1 LQFKSVQT
9 WLAHKATTYLSKEL
23 NTTVSISSIDVR
35 PFSSIVIEDFYVLDQ
50 HKDTLINT
58 PRLTVDL
65 FNFSI
70 FSNIQNHVI
79 DFSLVQLDNSSV
91 YLKRQ
96 KDSTS
101 NFKFIID
108 HFKSTD
114 TTKSTAKPWSIN
126 FRKVVLN
133 NLHFRYKNQLS
144 NEVTHDE
151 VNFNDVDVQHMSTVL
166 SNPDFKNHLFKAGI
180 SHLTLKEKSGFYLKN
195 LTANAT
201 IDTNQIVLQHLL
213 LVTNRSNFS
222 DYFKMQFNSFDDFDD
237 FENKVYMD
245 ADFKSSHISSL
256 DVAYFTVSLQHI
268 FFDLGVDG
276 RIKGPVNSLKAKNLT
291 VTTGQATYIKGDFSL
306 KGLPHWDKTFL
317 ELKFEQI
324 ATNKKDLDL
333 LYSRFTGTPN
343 RHLPDIV
350 GKFGNINFSG
360 QFTGF
365 QNDFIAYGDF
375 KTKLGRFNSDINL
388 KFDKNNIPSYS
399 GKLNTSDF
407 DLGDLIDNNTLGRAT
422 VKANVKGRGFE
433 LKNLTEQLDAQ
444 ISYIDF
450 NGYRYNNATLKG
462 TFMKKKFDGAVVIN
476 DRNINLDFKG
486 NVDLNPKLPVF
497 NFTSAIKG
505 AHLNTLKLVKDTITL
520 DALVTS
526 NFAGNNIENIE
537 GSILMKNV
545 KMNVPKH
552 QYLIDSIYFSA
563 KGEEGGVRNLTLK
576 SDLADASLKGKYD
589 LATLPAYFKSI
600 AKKYIPS
607 LQTEISP
614 TKPQN
619 FDFNIKLKNLDPVT
633 ALFAPQ
639 LKLPEQGTFMGKFNS
654 IDKTATLTGLVR
666 TVKYNNIVFHDL
678 LVDEST
684 SDDMLELN
692 LSFSKVNFSDSVF
705 VKDINI
711 TNFLKRDSLNFNVKL
726 SDKNAVNQLDLYGL
740 VQFARD
746 TTARLKLLPSDI
758 IIEHQVWKLANLVR
772 VRFLEGNK
780 TQITGLDLA
789 QGTQNVK
796 IDGIISSDP
805 NDHLKVNFDKFNMS
819 TLNQLSKSFG
829 VMLNGKLNGDVNIA
843 SVLGK
848 ANMESKLA
856 IDSLT
861 FNKSLIGDVKF
872 NTELDNDQH
881 TANVKLNVFNRG
893 LETLT
898 ANGAYKLA
906 SADNNLDFDLQ
917 MNQTSA
923 AIIEPFVKSL
933 VSDLKGT
940 LSSDLK
946 LTGTLSKPL
955 INGTLTLA
963 NTGVTVNYLK
973 TPYIINDK
981 VNVVNSVVNVD
992 GLILKD
998 SHNGIG
1004 VAKGTVDLSKDISN
1018 PILDVNVE
1026 ATNLL
1031 ALNTTF
1037 KDNRLYYGT
1046 AYGTGNFS
1054 FVGPIDNMAI
1064 TIKAKTQE
1072 GTVFNIPLNT
1082 SSTASDYEFIRFVSS
1097 KDTTKAVKSTSL
1109 FKGVTLNFDLSA
1121 DEKTVVKIYTDYGL
1135 LTGSGTANNLSL
1147 KIGSLGDFDMYGAFL
1162 ITSGKFEFTAKSVIS
1177 KVFQVNQGGTIRWTG
1192 SPSNADINLVTT
1204 YEVRANIGDLYKAA
1218 GQTSPKGDQFE
1229 LVQAQLKLSGPL
1241 IKPNIDF
1248 DFNFPTDPSIKEDVS
1263 TYLNDPTN
1271 RSQQALSLI
1280 VKRSFN
1286 RGSANGTLGN
1296 QVSQTAQDAF
1306 SELIF
1311 NKFNSVLSQNIKA
1324 FDLNVSSAQ
1333 EASASVRLFNDRLLI
1348 NGSLYSTQATN
1359 QLFGNSQYLF
1369 NSNFNDLTKDFQA
1382 QYFIRKDGR
1391 LTATYSYRAL
1401 NNATSYSGLNTQ
1413 LAVQYVNG
1421 VGLIYHRDFDTFGEF
1436 FKNMFGGKKAAA
1448 TTKKA
1453 DTTVTPSPI
1462 PKQKIDEDDN

>member
-1 LQFKSVQT
+1 MFALQFKPVQT
-9 WLAHKATTYLSKEL
+9 WLAKKATTYLSKEL
-23 NTTVSISSIDVR
+23 KTTVSIGSIDVR
-35 PFSSIVIEDFYVLDQ
+35 PFTSVVIEDFYVLDQ
-50 HKDTLINT
+50 QKDTLLNT
-58 PRLTVDL
+58 PKLTVDL
-65 FNFSI
+65 LNFSI
-70 FSNIQNHVI
+70 FSNISNHII
-79 DFSLVQLDNSSV
+79 DFSLVQLDNGSI
-91 YLKRQ
+91 YLKKQ
-96 KDSTS
+96 KDSTA
-101 NFKFIID
+101 NFGFIVD

-114 TTKSTAKPWSIN
+114 TTKSTGKPWNIN
-126 FRKVVLN
+126 FEKVVLN

-144 NEVTHDE
+144 TEVTPNQ
-151 VNFNDVDVQHMSTVL
+151 VNFNDVDAQHVSTVL
-166 SNPDFKNHLFKAGI
+166 INPDFKNHLFKAGI
-180 SHLTLKEKSGFYLKN
+180 NNLTLKEKSGLYLKN
-195 LTANAT
+195 LTAAAT
-201 IDTNQIVLQHLL
+201 IDTNQILLQHLL

-222 DYFKMQFNSFDDFDD
+222 DYFRMQFKSFDDFSD
-237 FENKVYMD
+237 FENKVHMD

-256 DVAYFTVSLQHI
+256 DVGYFTVSLQHI
-268 FFDLGVDG
+268 FFDVGING
-276 RIKGPVNSLKAKNLT
+276 RIKGSVSSLKAKDLT
-291 VTTGQATYIKGDFSL
+291 ITSGQATYVKGDFSL
-306 KGLPHWDKTFL
+306 KGLPDWDKTFL

-350 GKFGNINFSG
+350 GKFGNINFTG

-388 KFDKNNIPSYS
+388 KFDKNNMPSYS
-399 GKLNTSDF
+399 GKLNTSNF
-407 DLGDLIDNNTLGRAT
+407 DLGNLIDNPTLGRT
-422 VKANVKGRGFE
+422 TLRANIKGRGFE
-433 LKNLTEQLDAQ
+433 LKNLGEQLDAK
-444 ISYIDF
+444 IAYFDF
-450 NGYRYNNATLKG
+450 NGYRYNNVSLKG
-462 TFMKKKFDGAVVIN
+462 ILLKKKFDGAVLVN
-476 DRNINLDFKG
+476 DRNLNLDFKG
-486 NVDLNPKLPVF
+486 AVDLNPKLPAF
-497 NFTSAIKG
+497 NFTAAIKG
-505 AHLNTLKLVKDTITL
+505 AHLNNLKLVKDTIAL

-526 NFAGNNIENIE
+526 NFSGNNLENIE

-545 KMNVPKH
+545 KMSVPKH
-552 QYLIDSIYFSA
+552 DYLVDSVYFAAS
-563 KGEEGGVRNLTLK
+563 GQEGSVRQLILR
-576 SDLADASLKGKYD
+576 SDMANATLKGKYD
-589 LATLPAYFKSI
+589 LSSLPDYFKAI

-607 LQTEISP
+607 LQTTVASA
-614 TKPQN
+614 KPQN
-619 FDFNIKLKNLDPVT
+619 FDFNIQLKNLDPVT

-639 LKLPEQGTFMGKFNS
+639 LKLPEQGTFIGKFNS
-654 IDKTATLTGLVR
+654 ADKTATLTGLVK

-684 SDDMLELN
+684 SDDMLQLN

-711 TNFLKRDSLNFNVKL
+711 SNFLKRDSLNFNIKL

-746 TTARLKLLPSDI
+746 TVARLKLLPSDI
-758 IIEHQVWKLANLVR
+758 IIEHQVWKLANQVR

-780 TQITGLDLA
+780 TQLTGFELA
-789 QGTQNVK
+789 NGAQNVK
-796 IDGIISSDP
+796 INGLISSDP
-805 NDHLKVNFDKFNMS
+805 NDHLKINFDKFNMN

-829 VMLNGKLNGDVNIA
+829 VMLDGKLNGEVDIA
-843 SVLGK
+843 SVTGK
-848 ANMESKLA
+848 ANMQSKLGV
-856 IDSLT
+856 DSLS
-861 FNKSLIGDVKF
+861 FNKSLIGDIKF
-872 NTELDNDQH
+872 NTGLDNDQH
-881 TANVKLNVFNRG
+881 TANVKMNIFNRG

-898 ANGAYKLA
+898 ADGTYKLA
-906 SADNNLDFDLQ
+906 VEGDNLDFNLR

-933 VSDLKGT
+933 VSNLKGT

-963 NTGVTVNYLK
+963 NTGVTVNYLQ

-981 VNVVNSVVNVD
+981 VTVTNSVVNID
-992 GLILKD
+992 NMILKD
-998 SHNGIG
+998 SHGGTG
-1004 VAKGTVDLSKDISN
+1004 VANGTVDLSKDLSN
-1018 PILDVNVE
+1018 PTLNVDIA

-1037 KDNRLYYGT
+1037 KNNRLYYGT

-1054 FVGPIDNMAI
+1054 FVGPIDNMNI
-1064 TIKAKTQE
+1064 NIKAKTQE

-1082 SSTASDYEFIRFVSS
+1082 SSTASDYEFIRYVSL
-1097 KDTTKAVKSTSL
+1097 KDTTKTVKNTTQ

-1147 KIGSLGDFDMYGAFL
+1147 RINSLGDFEMFGAFL

-1177 KVFQVNQGGTIRWTG
+1177 KVFQINQGGTIRWTG
-1192 SPSNADINLVTT
+1192 SPSNADINLITT
-1204 YEVRANIGDLYKAA
+1204 YEVRANIGDLYQAA
-1218 GQTSPKGDQFE
+1218 GLTSPKGNQFE

-1248 DFNFPTDPSIKEDVS
+1248 DFNFPTDPSIKDEVGN
-1263 TYLNDPTN
+1263 YLNDATN

-1280 VKRSFN
+1280 VRRSFN
-1286 RGSANGTLGN
+1286 KGAAGNNITN

-1306 SELIF
+1306 SELFF
-1311 NKFNSVLSQNIKA
+1311 NKFNSVLSQNVKA
-1324 FDLNVSSAQ
+1324 IDLNISSAQ
-1333 EASASVRLFNDRLLI
+1333 EASASIKLFNDRLLI
-1348 NGSLYSTQATN
+1348 NGSLYSTSGNN

-1382 QYFIRKDGR
+1382 QYYIRKDGR
-1391 LTATYSYRAL
+1391 LTITYSYRAL
-1401 NNATSYSGLNTQ
+1401 NNATSLNSINTQ

-1421 VGLIYHRDFDTFGEF
+1421 LGLTYHRDFDTFGEF
-1436 FKNMFGGKKAAA
+1436 FKNMFGRRPTPKK
-1448 TTKKA
+1448 
-1453 DTTVTPSPI
+1453 DTTVIPNPI
-1462 PKQKIDEDDN
+1462 PKQKIDQDDN

>member
-1 LQFKSVQT
+1 MQT
-9 WLAHKATTYLSKEL
+9 WLAKKATTYLSKEL
-23 NTTVSISSIDVR
+23 KTTVSIGSIDVR
-35 PFSSIVIEDFYVLDQ
+35 PFSSVVIEDFYVLDRQ
-50 HKDTLINT
+50 KDTLVST
-58 PRLTVDL
+58 PKLTVDL
-65 FNFSI
+65 LNFSI
-70 FSNIQNHVI
+70 FRNIKNHVI
-79 DFSLVQLDNSSV
+79 DFSLVQLDNGSV
-91 YLKRQ
+91 YLKKQ
-96 KDSTS
+96 KDSTT
-101 NFKFIID
+101 NFKFIVD

-114 TTKSTAKPWSIN
+114 TTKSTGKPWSIN
-126 FRKVVLN
+126 FQKVVLN

-144 NEVTHDE
+144 TEVTPAQ

-166 SNPDFKNHLFKAGI
+166 INPDFKNHLFKAGI
-180 SHLTLKEKSGFYLKN
+180 NNLTLKDKSGFYLKN
-195 LTANAT
+195 LTAAAT
-201 IDTNQIVLQHLL
+201 VDTNQILLQHLL

-222 DYFKMQFNSFDDFDD
+222 DYFRMQFRSFDDFDD

-245 ADFKSSHISSL
+245 ADFKSSRISSL
-256 DVAYFTVSLQHI
+256 DIAYFTISLQHI
-268 FFDLGVDG
+268 FFDIGIDG
-276 RIKGPVNSLKAKNLT
+276 RIKGPVSSLKAKNLT
-291 VTTGQATYIKGDFSL
+291 VSSGQATYVKGDFSL

-350 GKFGNINFSG
+350 GKFGNVNFSG

-375 KTKLGRFNSDINL
+375 KTRLGRFNSDINL
-388 KFDKNNIPSYS
+388 KFDKNNVPSYS
-399 GKLNTSDF
+399 GKLNTTDF
-407 DLGDLIDNNTLGRAT
+407 DLGNLIDNNTLGRAT
-422 VKANVKGRGFE
+422 LKANIKGRGFE
-433 LKNLTEQLDAQ
+433 LKNLTEQLDAK
-444 ISYIDF
+444 IDYIDF
-450 NGYRYNNATLKG
+450 NGYRYNNATLNG
-462 TFMKKKFDGAVVIN
+462 TFLKKKFDGAVLVN
-476 DRNINLDFKG
+476 DRNLNLDFKG
-486 NVDLNPKLPVF
+486 AVDLNPKLPAF
-497 NFTSAIKG
+497 NFTAAIKG
-505 AHLNTLKLVKDTITL
+505 AHLNTLKLAKDTIGL

-526 NFAGNNIENIE
+526 NFTGNNLENIE
-537 GSILMKNV
+537 GSILMRDV
-545 KMNVPKH
+545 KMSVPRH
-552 QYLIDSIYFSA
+552 DYLIDSVYFAASG
-563 KGEEGGVRNLTLK
+563 KEGEVRQLTLK
-576 SDLADASLKGKYD
+576 SGLADAKLKGTYD
-589 LATLPAYFKSI
+589 LASLPDYFKAI

-607 LQTEISP
+607 LQTVIAPS
-614 TKPQN
+614 KPQN
-619 FDFNIKLKNLDPVT
+619 FDFNIQLKNLDPIT

-639 LKLPEQGTFMGKFNS
+639 LKLPDQGTFIGKFNS
-654 IDKTATLTGLVR
+654 VNKTATLNGLVK

-684 SDDMLELN
+684 NNDMLELN

-711 TNFLKRDSLNFNVKL
+711 SNFLKRDSLNFNVKL

-746 TTARLKLLPSDI
+746 TVARLKLLPSDI
-758 IIEHQVWKLANLVR
+758 IIEHQVWKLANQAR
-772 VRFLEGNK
+772 VRFLDGNK
-780 TQITGLDLA
+780 TQLNGFELA
-789 QGTQNVK
+789 NGTQDVK

-805 NDHLKVNFDKFNMS
+805 NDHLKLTFSRFNMS

-829 VMLNGKLNGDVNIA
+829 VMLDGKLNGDVDIA
-843 SVLGK
+843 SVTGK
-848 ANMESKLA
+848 ANMESKLG
-856 IDSLT
+856 IDSLS
-861 FNKSLIGDVKF
+861 FNKSLIGDIKF
-872 NTELDNDQH
+872 NTQLDNDQH

-898 ANGAYKLA
+898 ANGVYKLA
-906 SADNNLDFDLQ
+906 AEGDNLDFDLH

-923 AIIEPFVKSL
+923 AILEPFVKSL
-933 VSDLKGT
+933 VSNLKGT

-946 LTGTLSKPL
+946 VTGTLSKPL
-955 INGTLTLA
+955 INGTLTFA

-973 TPYIINDK
+973 TPYIVNDK
-981 VNVVNSVVNVD
+981 VSVTNSIVNIDN
-992 GLILKD
+992 LILKD

-1004 VAKGTVDLSKDISN
+1004 VANGTVDLSKDLSN
-1018 PILDVNVE
+1018 PTLNINLK

-1046 AYGTGNFS
+1046 AYGTGDFS
-1054 FVGPIDNMAI
+1054 FVGPIDNMNI
-1064 TIKAKTQE
+1064 TISAKTQE

-1082 SSTASDYEFIRFVSS
+1082 SSTASDYEFIRYVSL
-1097 KDTTKAVKSTSL
+1097 KDTTKTAKNTTL

-1147 KIGSLGDFDMYGAFL
+1147 RINSLGDFEMFGAFL

-1192 SPSNADINLVTT
+1192 SPNNADINLVTS
-1204 YEVRANIGDLYKAA
+1204 YDVRANIGDLYQAA
-1218 GQTSPKGDQFE
+1218 GLTSPKGNQYE

-1248 DFNFPTDPSIKEDVS
+1248 DFNFPTDASIKDELG

-1280 VKRSFN
+1280 VRRSFN
-1286 RGSANGTLGN
+1286 KGAAGNTLTN

-1306 SELIF
+1306 SELVF

-1324 FDLNVSSAQ
+1324 FDLNLSSAQ
-1333 EASASVRLFNDRLLI
+1333 EASLAIKLFNDRLLI
-1348 NGSLYSTQATN
+1348 NGSLYSTLGNN

-1401 NNATSYSGLNTQ
+1401 NNTTVLNSSINTQ
-1413 LAVQYVNG
+1413 LGVQYVNG
-1421 VGLIYHRDFDTFGEF
+1421 LGLIYHRDFDTFGEF
-1436 FKNMFGGKKAAA
+1436 FRAMFSGGRKQQPTPKK
-1448 TTKKA
+1448 T
-1453 DTTVTPSPI
+1453 DTTVIPTPV
-1462 PKQKIDEDDN
+1462 PKQKESEDDN